1 MNAEVREETTGGAT
15 SEKLAGIILAAG
27 ASRRMGSPKAL
38 LDYRGETFVSR
49 LVRVFSRSCDP
60 VIVVAGVHADL
71 IRGRMDRRTRLVINP
86 DPDRGQLSSLQTAL
100 AEVPHGAT
108 GFLFTPVDC
117 PTAREETIETLIDA
131 FRKSGTLFAIPRYRG
146 KRGHPVCV
154 RASLIAEFLA
164 LPPTAETRAVVN
176 MHSDRIAY
184 IDVDDPGVLADVDDV
199 EAYRKIAK

>member
-1 MNAEVREETTGGAT
+1 MSEEATGEVTAGE
-15 SEKLAGIILAAG
+15 LAGIILAAG

-38 LDYRGETFVSR
+38 LDYRGETFLGR
-49 LVRVFSRSCDP
+49 LTRVLSRSCDP

-71 IRGRMDRRTRLVINP
+71 IRERMDRRARLVINP

-100 AEVPHGAT
+100 AEVPQDAA

-117 PTAREETIETLIDA
+117 PTVREGTIETLIDA
-131 FRKSGTLFAIPRYRG
+131 FYKNGTLFAIPRYRG
-146 KRGHPVCV
+146 RRGHPVCV

-176 MHSDRIAY
+176 MHADRITY